1 MSLELTGCLVRF
13 GERDGFDAVVAV
25 VILPCE
31 SCIERGD
38 DCGRHYAVLRVVG
51 NPLDTGRDFDLN
63 MEPAD
68 AERIGYEFIRVG
80 RLRLAGPPT
89 RVKSAALPLSR
100 PESSSSSSSVWT
112 WRRTPSKC
120 GSGSRASRAW
130 SASCGSRAKGWRH
143 DPERRD
149 KARRRHAGRAQFR

>member
-51 NPLDTGRDFDLN
+51 NPLDTGRDFDLS

-89 RVKSAALPLSR
+89 RVKACSFTAEQARIVQLLVERVDVEEDALEVRIRVEGLASLVGELRQQGERMAA
-100 PESSSSSSSVWT
+100 
-112 WRRTPSKC
+112 
-120 GSGSRASRAW
+120 
-130 SASCGSRAKGWRH
+130 
-143 DPERRD
+143 
-149 KARRRHAGRAQFR
+149 